1 MRWKK
6 AEKILAAQFLKTDPG
21 RLPLGRLYCPV
32 SIQSSTLPISADAS
46 IPGRERE
53 SVLRVLCAAAFL
65 IFFKSYLVA
74 PLIPSL
80 SSEFHA
86 SIQLVGLL
94 ISAYLLPYGFS
105 TLFYGP
111 ISDRVG
117 RRPILLALLA
127 AMALTCLGTASAHS
141 IWQLLIWRM
150 IAGVTTGGIIPI
162 SLALFGDLYPYNQR
176 GRPIGWLFGAIAGG
190 MAFGSTF
197 GAILNPI
204 LGWRVLFLLI
214 GIAGAID
221 FAFAWRH
228 RRLLDGTRNQ
238 HPPGLAVIIQNY
250 WELLRDPRGART
262 YGMILLNGMFHSG
275 IFAWLGLYFSRRYGL
290 GDRGIG
296 LALLGYGVPG
306 LFLGPLIGHLADRF
320 GRRIVIPVGLLLAA
334 ACAFALIPSLPLAFA
349 AATITFLSLGFD
361 LSHPPLTGIVTSLN
375 PHRRGQALGLNA
387 FVLFM
392 GFGFGSLVFQLFL
405 RSGFDVA
412 FGVFAIAQCIAGILA
427 IRLFHAE
434 TAVAATM
441 HG

>member
-1 MRWKK
+1 MG
-6 AEKILAAQFLKTDPG
+6 AEHVLLA
-21 RLPLGRLYCPV
+21 RLYCPV
-32 SIQSSTLPISADAS
+32 SVQSPAPIIPADAAIS
-46 IPGRERE
+46 DSERE
-53 SVLRVLCAAAFL
+53 SVLRILSAAAFL

-80 SSEFHA
+80 SGEFHA
-86 SIQLVGLL
+86 SVQLVGLL
-94 ISAYLLPYGFS
+94 IPAYLLPYGFS

-117 RRPILLALLA
+117 RRPILLARLA
-127 AMALTCLGTASAHS
+127 AMALTCIGTASAGS
-141 IWQLLIWRM
+141 IWQLLIWRV
-150 IAGVTTGGIIPI
+150 IAGVSTGGIIPI

-204 LGWRVLFLLI
+204 IGWRMLFLLI
-214 GIAGAID
+214 GVASAID
-221 FAFAWRH
+221 LALAWRH
-228 RRLLDGTRNQ
+228 RRLLDGIRGQ
-238 HPPGLAVIIQNY
+238 HPPGVAAIVRNY
-250 WELLRDPRGART
+250 WELLSDPRGGRT

-306 LFLGPLIGHLADRF
+306 LLLGPFIGHLADRF
-320 GRRIVIPVGLLLAA
+320 GRRLVIPAGLLLAA
-334 ACAFALIPSLPLAFA
+334 ACGFALIPAMPIACA
-349 AATITFLSLGFD
+349 AIAVTLLSLGYD
-361 LSHPPLTGIVTSLN
+361 MSHPPLAGIVTSLN
-375 PHRRGQALGLNA
+375 RLRRGQALGLNA

-392 GFGFGSLVFQLFL
+392 GFGFGSLVFQLLL
-405 RSGFDVA
+405 RGGFDVA
-412 FGVFAIAQCIAGILA
+412 LGVFAAAQCVAGILA
-427 IRLFHAE
+427 VRLFRPE
-434 TAVAATM
+434 TAGAATL

>member
-1 MRWKK
+1 
-6 AEKILAAQFLKTDPG
+6 
-21 RLPLGRLYCPV
+21 V
-32 SIQSSTLPISADAS
+32 SIQYPPATDAAISS
-46 IPGRERE
+46 GERE
-53 SVLRVLCAAAFL
+53 SVLRILSAAAFL

-80 SSEFHA
+80 SREFHA
-86 SIQLVGLL
+86 SVELVGLL
-94 ISAYLLPYGFS
+94 IPAYLLPYGFS

-111 ISDRVG
+111 ISDRIG

-127 AMALTCLGTASAHS
+127 AMALTCLGTASVHS

-150 IAGVTTGGIIPI
+150 IAGVCTGGIIPI

-204 LGWRVLFLLI
+204 IGWRVLFVLI
-214 GIAGAID
+214 GAVSAID
-221 FAFAWRH
+221 LAFAWRH
-228 RRLLDGTRNQ
+228 RRLLDGIRNQ
-238 HPPGLAVIIQNY
+238 HPPGVAVIVRNY
-250 WELLRDPRGART
+250 WELVRDPRGART

-306 LFLGPLIGHLADRF
+306 LLLGPFIGHMADRF
-320 GRRIVIPVGLLLAA
+320 GRRLVIPAGLLLAA
-334 ACAFALIPSLPLAFA
+334 GCAVVLIPSMPIACA
-349 AATITFLSLGFD
+349 AIAVTLLSLGYD
-361 LSHPPLTGIVTSLN
+361 MSHPPLAGIITSLN
-375 PHRRGQALGLNA
+375 PQRRGQALGLNA

-392 GFGFGSLVFQLFL
+392 GFGFGSLVFQLLL
-405 RSGFDVA
+405 RGGFAVA
-412 FGVFAIAQCIAGILA
+412 LGVFSGAQCVAGILA
-427 IRLFHAE
+427 IRLFRPE
-434 TAVAATM
+434 TAGAAAL